1 MAYSML
7 YPDEELDGAKR
18 KSSID
23 QFQNFLS
30 VYEKGGWAPIVFEQL
45 DGIGK
50 CSGIKSHPVIISLS
64 DDIGYIFPEAHCS
77 YTSDK
82 FIHFDKE
89 AVEQKPLPSCFGGRG
104 EWYQEYVRKD
114 TFINF
119 DGADGGSSVGTHN
132 QTTLRVGLDYV
143 KADETLPPVE

>member
-7 YPDEELDGAKR
+7 YPDEGDEKVKR

-23 QFQNFLS
+23 QFRGFLS
-30 VYEKGGWAPIVFEQL
+30 VMTKGGWTPIVFEQL
-45 DGIGK
+45 DGIT
-50 CSGIKSHPVIISLS
+50 CDHIRSHPVIISLG
-64 DDIGYIFPEAHCS
+64 DDIGYVFPEAHCS